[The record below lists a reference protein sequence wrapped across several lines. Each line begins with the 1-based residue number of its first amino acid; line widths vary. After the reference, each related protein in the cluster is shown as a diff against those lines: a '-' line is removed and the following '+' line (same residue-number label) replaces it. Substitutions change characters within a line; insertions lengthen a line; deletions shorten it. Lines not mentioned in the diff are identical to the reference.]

1 MGTLSGMRSSATAA
15 LLLAAFALVGC
26 STKDDAG
33 ATPVVGAAF
42 YPLAEI
48 VHAVGGDAVEV
59 VTVVPPGEEAHEY
72 EPTPSQIGDL
82 QDVSVIFYLAGFQ
95 PAVDDALAE
104 IDAAKVDLMQSLT
117 VRHIGEDVDPH
128 VWLDP
133 QMMIA
138 MTEQVREVLAE
149 RLPEHAADIRQQA
162 EAYISQLE
170 TLNEEMRGGLSS
182 CSSRLLVTTHEAF
195 GYLADAYGL
204 QQVGISG
211 ISPGDEPS
219 AKALE
224 QIADLVREQG
234 VSTVFSE
241 EGLPDDL
248 ARTVA
253 DETGATTAT
262 LFTIES
268 PARDEL
274 DAGANY
280 ESFMRDNLAALR
292 AALECA

>member
-1 MGTLSGMRSSATAA
+1 MRTAATAA
-15 LLLAAFALVGC
+15 ILLAAFVPAAC
-26 STKDDAG
+26 SEDSGDSS
-33 ATPVVGAAF
+33 TPVIGAAF

-48 VHAVGGDAVEV
+48 VQSVGGDTVQV

-82 QDVSVIFYLAGFQ
+82 QDVSVMFSLSGFQ

-104 IDAAKVDLMQSLT
+104 LDGADKVDLIDSLT
-117 VRHIGEDVDPH
+117 VRHIGDDVDPH

-133 QMMIA
+133 QMMVA
-138 MTEQVREVLAE
+138 MTEQVRDVLSE
-149 RLPEHAADIRQQA
+149 RLPEHAAEFEQQA
-162 EAYISQLE
+162 ADYI
-170 TLNEEMRGGLSS
+170 EELRALDDELRAGLSS
-182 CSSRLLVTTHEAF
+182 CASRLLVTTHEAF

-204 QQVGISG
+204 EQVGISG

-219 AKALE
+219 AKALS
-224 QIADLVREQG
+224 QIADLVRTEG
-234 VSTVFSE
+234 VTTVFSE
-241 EGLPDDL
+241 DGLPDDL

-253 DETGATTAT
+253 DETGAGTAT

-274 DAGANY
+274 DAGSDYA
-280 ESFMRDNLAALR
+280 SFMRANLTALR